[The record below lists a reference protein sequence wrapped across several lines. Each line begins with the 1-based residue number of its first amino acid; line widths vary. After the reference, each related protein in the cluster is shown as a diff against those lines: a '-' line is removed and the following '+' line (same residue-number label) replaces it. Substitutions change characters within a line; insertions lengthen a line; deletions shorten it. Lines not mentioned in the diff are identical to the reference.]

1 MHAARHLRLPN
12 LRYALAGLHFQATRS
27 MATAPRGDYATL
39 TEDDVKHFT
48 GILAP
53 TSILS
58 SLPPFNQPQ
67 SELDTYNNDWLGKY
81 HGRSKLVLKPKTT
94 AEVSAVLKHCY
105 NRKLAVVPQGGNTG
119 LVGESFFVLT
129 GSSHTTVRAPGSGV
143 PANDEIILNL
153 ANMSNVRSFDPMTGI
168 IVAEAGCILENLSN
182 YLARHSHIIPLDL
195 GAKGS
200 CQIGGNVST
209 NAGGLRVLRY
219 GSLHGSVLGLEIV
232 LPNGEIL
239 DQLSTMRKD
248 NTGYDLKQ
256 LFIGAEGTLGVVT
269 AVSIQCPPAPRAQQ
283 NLVLALPSYNQLPEV
298 FKLAKTHLSEVLSA
312 FELFDRE
319 SYELVCHHTGKR
331 GLDESEIGNSEC
343 FVLIETS
350 GGRAEHDE
358 EKLSSLLEILYDTAS
373 SPSPLINSGVL
384 SQSAD
389 QFFSLWSLREGV
401 PEAAGKTGK
410 VYKYDISVPVREF
423 MNITNVVRNRLQE
436 KGLYRSGPN
445 SRVSH
450 VMGYGHVGDGNL
462 HINVVADAYT
472 PEIEAALEPFV
483 FEVVQSHKGS
493 ISAEHGLGLQKTQ
506 HLHYSKG
513 QISRDWMRKVKLLFD
528 DKGIMNPGKVIAV

>member
-1 MHAARHLRLPN
+1 
-12 LRYALAGLHFQATRS
+12 
-27 MATAPRGDYATL
+27 MASVPRGDYAIL
-39 TEDDVKHFT
+39 NEDDVKHFA

-53 TSILS
+53 TSIVS
-58 SLPPFNQPQ
+58 SLPPFNHPQ
-67 SELDTYNNDWLGKY
+67 SDLDTYNNDWMGKY
-81 HGRSKLVLKPKTT
+81 FGHSKLVLKPKTT
-94 AEVSAVLKHCY
+94 AEVSAIMKHCY
-105 NRKLAVVPQGGNTG
+105 ARKLAVVPQGGNTG
-119 LVGESFFVLT
+119 LVG
-129 GSSHTTVRAPGSGV
+129 GSV
-143 PANDEIILNL
+143 PANDEVVLSL
-153 ANMSNVRSFDPMTGI
+153 ANMSNVRSFDSMSGI
-168 IVAEAGCILENLSN
+168 LVAEAGCILENLSN
-182 YLARHSHIIPLDL
+182 YLAPHSHIIPLDL

-200 CQIGGNVST
+200 CQIGGNIAT

-219 GSLHGSVLGLEIV
+219 GSLHGSVLGLEVV

-239 DQLSTMRKD
+239 DQLSILRKD

-256 LFIGAEGTLGVVT
+256 LFIGAEGSLGIIT
-269 AVSIQCPPAPRAQQ
+269 AASIHCPPAPRAQQ
-283 NLVLALPSYNQLPEV
+283 NLVLALPSFSKLPEV

-319 SYELVCHHTGKR
+319 AYDMVSHHTGKR
-331 GLDESEIGNSEC
+331 GLDEGEIGDSEC

-350 GGRAEHDE
+350 GGRSEHDE
-358 EKLSSLLEILYDTAS
+358 EKLSSLLEILYETTS
-373 SPSPLINSGVL
+373 TSSPLIKSGVL

-389 QFFSLWSLREGV
+389 QFQSLWSLREGI

-423 MNITNVVRNRLQE
+423 MNVTNSVRKRLQE
-436 KGLYRSGPN
+436 KGLYRSGKD
-445 SRVSH
+445 SRISY

-462 HINVVADAYT
+462 HINVVADTYSQ
-472 PEIEAALEPFV
+472 EIEDTLEPFI

-493 ISAEHGLGLQKTQ
+493 ISAEHGLGLMKTQ

-513 QISRDWMRKVKLLFD
+513 QISRDWMRRVKLLFD

>member
-1 MHAARHLRLPN
+1 MYTARYIRFPS
-12 LRYALAGLHFQATRS
+12 LRYGLVRPRFQAVRS

-39 TEDDVKHFT
+39 TEEDVNHFA

-53 TSILS
+53 TSIIS
-58 SLPPFNQPQ
+58 SLPPFNHPQ
-67 SELDTYNNDWLGKY
+67 NELDTYNNDWLGKY

-94 AEVSAVLKHCY
+94 AEVSAILKHCY
-105 NRKLAVVPQGGNTG
+105 SRKLAIVPQGGNTG
-119 LVGESFFVLT
+119 LVG
-129 GSSHTTVRAPGSGV
+129 SGV
-143 PANDEIILNL
+143 PANDEVILNL
-153 ANMSNVRSFDPMTGI
+153 ANMSNVRSFDPMTGV

-182 YLARHSHIIPLDL
+182 HLAPHSHIIPLDL

-200 CQIGGNVST
+200 CQIGGNIST

-219 GSLHGSVLGLEIV
+219 GSLHGSVLGLEVV

-298 FKLAKTHLSEVLSA
+298 FKLAKNHLSEVLSA

-319 SYELVCHHTGKR
+319 SYELVCHHTGQR
-331 GLDESEIGNSEC
+331 GLDESEIGDSEC

-358 EKLSSLLEILYDTAS
+358 EKLASLLEILYDTAS

-389 QFFSLWSLREGV
+389 QFFSLWKLREGV

-423 MNITNVVRNRLQE
+423 MNVTNTVRDRLQE

-483 FEVVQSHKGS
+483 FELVQSHKGS

-528 DKGIMNPGKVIAV
+528 DKGIMNPGKVVAV

>member
-1 MHAARHLRLPN
+1 MHSTRFL
-12 LRYALAGLHFQATRS
+12 ALAAPRYSASRFVRNGVRL

-39 TEDDVKHFT
+39 NEDDMKHFA
-48 GILAP
+48 GVLAP
-53 TSILS
+53 TSIIS
-58 SLPPFNQPQ
+58 SLPPFNHPQ
-67 SELDTYNNDWLGKY
+67 SDLDGYNNDWMGKY
-81 HGRSKLVLKPKTT
+81 HGRSKLVLKPRTT
-94 AEVSAVLKHCY
+94 AEVSEIMKHCY

-119 LVGESFFVLT
+119 LVG
-129 GSSHTTVRAPGSGV
+129 SGV
-143 PANDEIILNL
+143 PANDEVIISL

-168 IVAEAGCILENLSN
+168 IVADAGCILENLSN
-182 YLARHSHIIPLDL
+182 YLAPHSHIIPLDL

-200 CQIGGNVST
+200 CHIGGNVAT

-219 GSLHGSVLGLEIV
+219 GSLHGSVLGLEVV

-239 DQLSTMRKD
+239 DQLSVMRKD

-256 LFIGAEGTLGVVT
+256 LFIGAEGTLGIIT
-269 AVSIQCPPAPRAQQ
+269 GVSIHCPPAPRAQQ
-283 NLVLALPSYNQLPEV
+283 NLVLALPSYDKLPEV

-319 SYELVCHHTGKR
+319 AYDLVSHHTGKR
-331 GLDESEIGNSEC
+331 GLNEDEVGDSEC

-358 EKLSSLLEILYDTAS
+358 AKLSSLLEILYDTTS
-373 SPSPLINSGVL
+373 SPTSLINSGVL

-389 QFFSLWSLREGV
+389 QFASLWSLREGI

-423 MNITNVVRNRLQE
+423 MNVTNVVRKRLQD
-436 KGLYRSGPN
+436 KGLYKSGPN

-450 VMGYGHVGDGNL
+450 VLGYGHVGDGNL
-462 HINVVADAYT
+462 HINVVADAYI
-472 PEIEAALEPFV
+472 PEVEEALEPFV
-483 FEVVQSHKGS
+483 FEVVQTHKGS
-493 ISAEHGLGLQKTQ
+493 ISAEHGLGLMKTE

-513 QISRDWMRKVKLLFD
+513 QISRDWMRRVKLLFD